1 MSQDYSQ
8 FTEQR
13 PRKRKLRSIADEKSL
28 SNYLGTFK
36 AELILGNVEFIVNKE
51 QLFAVK
57 ESKWNFVN
65 DIKLASNYINLEN
78 SGKLKK
84 EEVKVNL
91 MEELIKNPC
100 NQDVVVSYGDPSEK
114 KFCLLRHRFSEM
126 WRFPIYCSFF
136 ELRIEVSDDEDLIEN
151 KLFQSINSQMQQSK
165 NMMESE
171 NLKDLVKNQQKNQK
185 LLNAEEIIAINKFRN
200 VMKQNIT
207 NASKVMC
214 NVHVYIK
221 QHFYTFPLHIHKGV
235 LEKGCS
241 NFSECS
247 INEQIE
253 LLSKDS
259 LNQLDIPLNKKIPIM
274 SQYYKLKSKKNILD
288 SQKMSISLTNST
300 KRSQETEN
308 EKKNEIYML
317 LDDQF
322 IESIQY
328 DGLNETDEF
337 LQSKSKDRKSES
349 RDNSRDDTDDSENL
363 DLQEYDDESEDEHI
377 YENEEE
383 DADTKEEDRSNIEEG
398 KNFKKTLTP
407 SQMLKQFELKE
418 YQQQGL
424 TWMLHRE
431 QKLSKKKLYEQK
443 WQILSTNNQ
452 FKDITMAYEQYVVEN
467 QFNEEN
473 IQFFYN
479 PLNGHSCLDIEFE
492 EDEEPVQGG
501 ILADQMGLGKTIQAI
516 ALLLQS
522 KFKDYL
528 NDPDTKNQNVNQ
540 QKPKNIRKFFLK
552 NEDSDE
558 SYRAT
563 DDELEDEDKLSDDED
578 SEQEITLIIA
588 PKSLVNQWRLEIQ
601 ATLKDIES
609 LQIYQ
614 YERGQKYSKK
624 KKLFKGFD
632 VVITTYGTLSA
643 EYVSIKK
650 GKISKGN
657 LLNQKW
663 ERVIL
668 DEAHLIRNRSTQ
680 VSQACC
686 ELDSKF
692 RWCLTGTPLQNKIED
707 LFGYFRFLKV
717 PQIGEWKWWSN
728 YISKNKNK
736 EKTYQFIKAVLKGM
750 MLRRTKTT
758 KDQEGKPII
767 VLPQKIINVE
777 NICFNKFEGELYTIY
792 FSNQQKL
799 FAGLLDQY
807 QHEAS
812 QRGKLH
818 EQMFVMVNN
827 LRMMCNNFQMVIEKF
842 NDLKQFQC
850 FIKQVKLFQD
860 SNLEKLRKI
869 IIELK
874 RENRKEAANPNK
886 QKWDEKFLRMEN
898 PNLTDEK
905 IQEKLAKMNS
915 SESQNFSIGD
925 EDDEEQIDY
934 KKLAKTDRVVEIIK
948 QVEKSGE
955 KILLFTQW
963 HDSIQRLK
971 KRFEDLEIGYS
982 ELHGKMTI
990 KQRAKQV
997 HDFYRLPSKTVMI
1010 LSLMAG
1016 CVGLNLTCANHVI
1029 IMDPWWNGAIEDQ
1042 AVDRVYRIGQ
1052 KKDVNVYRCLVKH
1065 NDSIDLRIS
1074 ELCKKK
1080 EVLCNKILS
1089 LSSDER
1095 SISQNLTIEDFKFL
1109 FGLSNPSVPDKID
1122 QSFSQDLSNSNSIFT
1137 SRKYNSNQSKN
1148 DFSQSFQRSGGEKQ
1162 ISNFTQ
1168 SVTVSGA
1175 KNQNYN
1181 SNNLMNSI
1189 QKPSNLNNVLK
1200 EQQQNKINDSQDT
1213 SSTYNLF
1220 QPIQSLQKSENFFAQ
1235 PKKFGIQQ
1243 TGQFQNNSYK
1253 LTDQMIRTNSL
1264 DTSMPHAQFQSED
1277 ATYSNQKENPQ
1288 NSIQNTS
1295 FDGDEDYLYE
1305 TNRKQRRRLIRN
1317 RISQNT
1323 NLNQNP
1329 QQQFSA
1335 EDKS

>member
-1 MSQDYSQ
+1 MSQDQ
-8 FTEQR
+8 FQFNEQR

-28 SNYLGTFK
+28 SNYLGSFK
-36 AELILGNVEFIVNKE
+36 SELILGNVEMIVNKE

-57 ESKWNFVN
+57 ESKWNFIN

-84 EEVKVNL
+84 EDVKVNL
-91 MEELIKNPC
+91 MEELMKNPC
-100 NQDVVVSYGDPSEK
+100 NQDVLVSYGNPQEK
-114 KFCLLRHRFSEM
+114 KYCLLRHKFSEM
-126 WRFPIYCSFF
+126 WRFPIYCSFL
-136 ELRIEVSDDEDLIEN
+136 ELRIEVCDDEDLVEN
-151 KLFQSINSQMQQSK
+151 RLFQSINSQMQQTRNS
-165 NMMESE
+165 MENE
-171 NLKDLVKNQQKNQK
+171 NLKDLVKNFQKNPKQ
-185 LLNAEEIIAINKFRN
+185 NVDEIIAVNKFRN
-200 VMKQNIT
+200 LMKQNIA

-214 NVHVYIK
+214 NVHIYLK

-235 LEKGCS
+235 LEKGCT

-259 LNQLDIPLNKKIPIM
+259 LYLLFSMLNLNKLNQLDIPLSKKIPIM
-274 SQYYKLKSKKNILD
+274 SQYYKMKSKKNILD
-288 SQKMSISLTNST
+288 SQRMNISLTNST
-300 KRSQETEN
+300 QKKQTAEN
-308 EKKNEIYML
+308 EKQSEIYML
-317 LDDQF
+317 LDDKF
-322 IESIQY
+322 LESIECS
-328 DGLNETDEF
+328 GLNVDDDF
-337 LQSKSKDRKSES
+337 LQSKDTVRQSES
-349 RDNSRDDTDDSENL
+349 RDNSREDTDDSENL

-383 DADTKEEDRSNIEEG
+383 DADTKEEDRNNIEEG
-398 KNFKKTLTP
+398 KNFKKTPTP

-452 FKDITMAYEQYVVEN
+452 FKDITMAYEQYLVEN
-467 QFNEEN
+467 PYNEEN
-473 IQFFYN
+473 VQFYYN

-528 NDPDTKNQNVNQ
+528 NESDTKNQNVKQ
-540 QKPKNIRKFFLK
+540 KKPKNVRKFYLK
-552 NEDSDE
+552 NEDSDD
-558 SYRAT
+558 SYRGT
-563 DDELEDEDKLSDDED
+563 EDELDDEDKYSDDED
-578 SEQEITLIIA
+578 SDQEITLIIA

-614 YERGQKYSKK
+614 YEKGQKYSKK
-624 KKLFKGFD
+624 KKLFKGID
-632 VVITTYGTLSA
+632 IVITTYGTLSA
-643 EYVSIKK
+643 EYMSIKK
-650 GKISKGN
+650 GKIQKGN

-668 DEAHLIRNRSTQ
+668 DEAHLIRNRNTQ
-680 VSQACC
+680 ISQACC
-686 ELDSKF
+686 ELNSKF

-717 PQIGEWKWWSN
+717 PQIGEWRWWSD
-728 YISKNKNK
+728 YISKSRNK

-767 VLPQKIINVE
+767 VLPQKIINVD
-777 NICFNKFEGELYTIY
+777 NISFNKFEGELYTIY

-807 QHEAS
+807 EQERS
-812 QRGKLH
+812 QRGRLH

-827 LRMMCNNFQMVIEKF
+827 LRMMCNNFQMV
-842 NDLKQFQC
+842 
-850 FIKQVKLFQD
+850 KLFQD

-874 RENRKEAANPNK
+874 KENKKEAANPNK
-886 QKWDEKFLRMEN
+886 QKWDEKFLRMDY
-898 PNLTDEK
+898 PGLTDEQ
-905 IQEKLAKMNS
+905 IQEKLAQMNQS
-915 SESQNFSIGD
+915 QSQNFNEG
-925 EDDEEQIDY
+925 DDEEEQQQIDY
-934 KKLAKTDRVVEIIK
+934 KKLAKTDRVVDIIE
-948 QVEKSGE
+948 QVQKKGE

-971 KRFEDLEIGYS
+971 KRFEDLDIGYC

-997 HDFYRLPSKTVMI
+997 HDFYRLPSKTVMV

-1016 CVGLNLTCANHVI
+1016 CVGLNLTCANNVI

-1052 KKDVNVYRCLVKH
+1052 KKDVNVYRCLIKH
-1065 NDSIDLRIS
+1065 DDSIDLRIS

-1080 EVLCNKILS
+1080 EALCNKILS
-1089 LSSDER
+1089 LSQDER

-1109 FGLSNPSVPDKID
+1109 FGLSNPNVPSQID
-1122 QSFSQDLSNSNSIFT
+1122 PNFNQDLNNSNGIFASKT
-1137 SRKYNSNQSKN
+1137 QNLNQMVQSKN
-1148 DFSQSFQRSGGEKQ
+1148 DIQQNFQRSSNRF
-1162 ISNFTQ
+1162 ISNLTQ
-1168 SVTVSGA
+1168 SVTISGE
-1175 KNQNYN
+1175 KNLNTSGN
-1181 SNNLMNSI
+1181 KLMNSI
-1189 QKPSNLNNVLK
+1189 RQSSSNSNTK
-1200 EQQQNKINDSQDT
+1200 EFIIKDSQQNT
-1213 SSTYNLF
+1213 SSIYPLF
-1220 QPIQSLQKSENFFAQ
+1220 QPAQQLQRSETLFAQ
-1235 PKKFGIQQ
+1235 PNVFGKQQ
-1243 TGQFQNNSYK
+1243 SGDFKNNINNYTDQAFKINNVDASITKPLFSREAVAYGNQNEKPQNVFQNQYYG
-1253 LTDQMIRTNSL
+1253 D
-1264 DTSMPHAQFQSED
+1264 
-1277 ATYSNQKENPQ
+1277 
-1288 NSIQNTS
+1288 
-1295 FDGDEDYLYE
+1295 DEDYFYE
-1305 TNRKQRRRLIRN
+1305 SSRKQRSRLSRN

-1323 NLNQNP
+1323 NFNQNP
-1329 QQQFSA
+1329 QKQFRA
-1335 EDKS
+1335 EDKL